1 MIALIQRLLVTAL
14 IPLGVLGV
22 DTTVIKV
29 SDNKEATPSTI
40 EAVVHQQ
47 SITTEKPRGMLVRE
61 SLTRTPKPKAT
72 NDFWKRLA
80 VCETNSNWKNGGQ
93 WAGGLGIYQGTWEN
107 WGGTEFAPSP
117 DKATKAE
124 QIIVAHR
131 ISTQGYKTIRHRD
144 PEWAK
149 RNGVPVSYVW
159 EKPAVGFGGWG
170 CYKSKSTGKYRMAK
184 PKLYYYD
191 KPRLVPLAAFT
202 FGEKSALVKDLQTW
216 LRITVDGEY
225 GPKTRRAHL
234 RYLRKNGLPTDG
246 VPSVNTMGK

>member
-1 MIALIQRLLVTAL
+1 MISVIQRLLVTAL

-22 DTTVIKV
+22 DKTSATINENRDVTTPTVEV
-29 SDNKEATPSTI
+29 
-40 EAVVHQQ
+40 AVHEQ
-47 SITTEKPRGMLVRE
+47 SAMVEKPRGVLLRE
-61 SLTRTPKPKAT
+61 SLTKTPKPKAT
-72 NDFWKRLA
+72 MSFWEKLA

-131 ISTQGYKTIRHRD
+131 ISTQGYKTIRYRD

-170 CYKSKSTGKYRMAK
+170 CYKSKSTGLYRMAK

-202 FGEKSALVKDLQTW
+202 YGEKSKLVKDLQTW

-225 GPKTRRAHL
+225 GPKTRKAHL
-234 RYLRKNGLPTDG
+234 RYLTKRRLPVDG
-246 VPSVNTMGK
+246 VPPLNTHGK

>member
-1 MIALIQRLLVTAL
+1 MSKKRLFVAFIVLFILLV
-14 IPLGVLGV
+14 PPVVLAERV
-22 DTTVIKV
+22 P
-29 SDNKEATPSTI
+29 SDP
-40 EAVVHQQ
+40 
-47 SITTEKPRGMLVRE
+47 GLVRE
-61 SLTRTPKPKAT
+61 EAVEGVIPQKPKSVLIREGLTRTKKPKAT
-72 NDFWKRLA
+72 ISFWNELA
-80 VCETNSNWKNGGQ
+80 VCETNSNWKNGGK

-117 DKATKAE
+117 DEATKAE

-149 RNGVPVSYVW
+149 RKGVPVSYVW

-191 KPRLVPLAAFT
+191 KPRLVPLANFT

-234 RYLRKNGLPTDG
+234 RYLKKRGLSTEG
-246 VPSVNTMGK
+246 VPPLRHEGR